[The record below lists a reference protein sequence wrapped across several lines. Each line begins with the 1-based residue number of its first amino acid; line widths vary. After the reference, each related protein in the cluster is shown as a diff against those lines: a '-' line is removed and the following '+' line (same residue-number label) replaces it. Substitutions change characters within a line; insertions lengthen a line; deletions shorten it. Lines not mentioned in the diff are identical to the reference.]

1 MRNNTVVTIGDRSYL
16 WGVFLLIAS
25 MRKSGMEEPV
35 IVCAAGCGERESRIL
50 EGLGGVRVVPAPP
63 TARTLACSKPD
74 AMLLA
79 DTEFVTWVDSDGFFT
94 GNVSEKLVPLSPG
107 EIHIRMRGEAEN
119 ALAFASHRFGG
130 DGRAIPAEVLEAWR
144 KDVPGAWEAAPGIP
158 RCCSDCL
165 LSLHRSH
172 RSLLEA
178 WRDQMARVLPSGNVG
193 VVDRRLPFYHQ
204 LDESVLNSLLC
215 FLPGAPRVSDEY
227 RLDREP
233 EALFVHFVCHP
244 KPWVGW
250 TPSSLPKFGRY
261 LDVVDYAVEAGLEL
275 PGPLPFSLRREN
287 RAWCSLLAGPVLYR
301 HKFRRLL
308 RRIKTQGSGR

>member
-130 DGRAIPAEVLEAWR
+130 DGRVIPAEVLEAWR
-144 KDVPGAWEAAPGIP
+144 KDVPGAGEAA
-158 RCCSDCL
+158 S
-165 LSLHRSH
+165 
-172 RSLLEA
+172 
-178 WRDQMARVLPSGNVG
+178 
-193 VVDRRLPFYHQ
+193 
-204 LDESVLNSLLC
+204 
-215 FLPGAPRVSDEY
+215 
-227 RLDREP
+227 
-233 EALFVHFVCHP
+233 
-244 KPWVGW
+244 
-250 TPSSLPKFGRY
+250 
-261 LDVVDYAVEAGLEL
+261 
-275 PGPLPFSLRREN
+275 
-287 RAWCSLLAGPVLYR
+287 GPVASAAR
-301 HKFRRLL
+301 GPGRGGFGPPPPPAA
-308 RRIKTQGSGR
+308 RI